1 MTENKDTAVMGHAYK
16 ISNMESA
23 CYLKTINNRTA
34 IIIIIINPPEIL
46 FFFFLA
52 WMCHLWG
59 SESTFYTGN
68 KSNILNLYTFIW

>member
-34 IIIIIINPPEIL
+34 IIIIIIINPPEIL
-46 FFFFLA
+46 FFFFS
-52 WMCHLWG
+52 MDMSPMG
-59 SESTFYTGN
+59 IRI
-68 KSNILNLYTFIW
+68 NILHR